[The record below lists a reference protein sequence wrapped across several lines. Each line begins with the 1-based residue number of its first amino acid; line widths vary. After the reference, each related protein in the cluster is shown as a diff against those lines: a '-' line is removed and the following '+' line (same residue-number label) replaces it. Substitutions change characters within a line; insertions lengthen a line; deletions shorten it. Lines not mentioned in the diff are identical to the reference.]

1 MGGRGSSGKGRM
13 IGAGYQSNHP
23 EWTVPPDYSTHLQQE
38 MGIDKATADRY
49 VDGMEAFLG
58 TNSWELR
65 QAIYNND
72 TKSEYYENAVAVEDF
87 IKNSPKW
94 AGGTVYRGIG
104 VPEDFDLSQYK
115 KGAVI
120 DMMGMSSWSSSISV
134 ANNFS
139 AGNKKK
145 VIFVNNSKKSKNGT
159 SVKRLSNY
167 KMEQEV
173 LFSNKARWKVDSQET
188 VGNKTY
194 VYVHEV

>member
-1 MGGRGSSGKGRM
+1 
-13 IGAGYQSNHP
+13 
-23 EWTVPPDYSTHLQQE
+23 
-38 MGIDKATADRY
+38 
-49 VDGMEAFLG
+49 MEAFLG
-58 TNSWELR
+58 TDSWDLR
-65 QAIYNND
+65 KAIYNND
-72 TKSEYYENAVAVEDF
+72 TKSEYYEKAVAVEDF
-87 IKNSPKW
+87 IENSPKW

-104 VPEDFDLSQYK
+104 VPEGFDVSQYK

-120 DMMGMSSWSSSISV
+120 DMMGMSSWSSSIGV
-134 ANNFS
+134 ANSFT
-139 AGNKKK
+139 AGNKKR

-188 VGNKTY
+188 EGNKTY

>member
-23 EWTVPPDYSTHLQQE
+23 DWTVPPDYSTHLQQE

-49 VDGMEAFLG
+49 VDGLDAFLG
-58 TNSWELR
+58 IDYYDLR
-65 QAIYNND
+65 KAIYNND
-72 TKSEYYENAVAVEDF
+72 TKSEYYEKAVAVEDF

-94 AGGTVYRGIG
+94 AGGTVYRGIH
-104 VPEDFDLSQYK
+104 VPEDFDVSQYK

-120 DMMGMSSWSSSISV
+120 DMMGMSSWSSSPHV
-134 ANNFS
+134 AADF
-139 AGNKKK
+139 AVGAKK
-145 VIFVNNSKKSKNGT
+145 VIFVNDSNKSKNGT
-159 SVKRLSNY
+159 SVKRLSHY
-167 KMEQEV
+167 KNEQEV

-188 VGNKTY
+188 SGKTTY

>member
-13 IGAGYQSNHP
+13 ISVRYQSDHP

-58 TNSWELR
+58 NDSWDLR
-65 QAIYNND
+65 NAIYNND
-72 TKSEYYENAVAVEDF
+72 TNSKYYKKAVAVEDF
-87 IKNSPKW
+87 IENSPKW
-94 AGGTVYRGIG
+94 AGGTVYRGIS
-104 VPEDFDLSQYK
+104 VPEGFDVSQYK

-120 DMMGMSSWSSSISV
+120 DMMGMSSWSSSIQI

-139 AGNKKK
+139 VGSKRI
-145 VIFVNNSKKSKNGT
+145 IFINDSKKSKNGT
-159 SVKRLSNY
+159 SVKRLSDY
-167 KMEQEV
+167 KSEEEV

-188 VGNKTY
+188 EGNKTY

>member
-13 IGAGYQSNHP
+13 ISVKYQGNHP

-49 VDGMEAFLG
+49 VDALNAFTG
-58 TNSWELR
+58 PDYRDLR
-65 QAIYNND
+65 KAIYNND
-72 TKSEYYENAVAVEDF
+72 TKSEYYEKAVAVEDF

-94 AGGTVYRGIG
+94 AGGTVYRGIH
-104 VPEDFDLSQYK
+104 VPEDFDVSQYK

-120 DMMGMSSWSSSISV
+120 DMMGMSSWTTSPYV
-134 ANNFS
+134 ADSFS
-139 AGNKKK
+139 AGAGQ
-145 VIFVNNSKKSKNGT
+145 VIFVNTSKKSKNGT
-159 SVKRLSNY
+159 SVMRLS
-167 KMEQEV
+167 KFKSEKEV

-188 VGNKTY
+188 NGNTTY

>member
-49 VDGMEAFLG
+49 VDGLDAFLG
-58 TNSWELR
+58 DDSWDLR
-65 QAIYNND
+65 KAIYNND
-72 TKSEYYENAVAVEDF
+72 TKSEYYEKAVAVEDF
-87 IKNSPKW
+87 IENSLKW
-94 AGGTVYRGIG
+94 AGGTVYRGIA
-104 VPEDFDLSQYK
+104 VPEDFDVSQYK

-120 DMMGMSSWSSSISV
+120 DMRGMSSWTSSQRV
-134 ANNFS
+134 ADNF
-139 AGNKKK
+139 ATGNKR
-145 VIFVNNSKKSKNGT
+145 VIFINEGKKSKNGT
-159 SVKRLSNY
+159 SVKRLSDY
-167 KMEQEV
+167 KTEEEV

-188 VGNKTY
+188 KGIRTY